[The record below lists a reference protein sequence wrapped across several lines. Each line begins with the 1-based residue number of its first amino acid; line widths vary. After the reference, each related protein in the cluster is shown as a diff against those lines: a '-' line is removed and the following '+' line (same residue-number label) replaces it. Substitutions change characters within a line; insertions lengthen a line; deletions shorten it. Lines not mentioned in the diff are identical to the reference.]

1 MLLKASSVINK
12 KDFYEKSYE
21 IAQLS
26 KNANTSRDLNKALK
40 KQVLKGE
47 LGELI
52 NEYNNVEREI
62 LVTLR
67 NEEFVVRDRG
77 GKKIS

>member
-1 MLLKASSVINK
+1 MKKHLNNQIYQTIWRPNKLDKRFLMLLKQVRHNK

-40 KQVLKGE
+40 
-47 LGELI
+47 
-52 NEYNNVEREI
+52 
-62 LVTLR
+62 T
-67 NEEFVVRDRG
+67 
-77 GKKIS
+77 SS